1 MKKTAIGLICKETIC
16 TCSTRFC
23 TFFCRCFARLQCE
36 TSRNF
41 LVTRYMEEMLY
52 VFLFTVF
59 FALHVAH
66 FYPGGSKHFLFSH
79 RRYKIS
85 CCSSNKKCFLCFFSL
100 ALALSLVELR
110 WPVALLS
117 VFLRLSL
124 SLYSK
129 FVGMTINLSL
139 ILNTQKHFPF
149 WLFSCLCLIR
159 REWPY
164 AFPPNW

>member
-16 TCSTRFC
+16 TCS
-23 TFFCRCFARLQCE
+23 CFARLQCE

-41 LVTRYMEEMLY
+41 LVTLYMEEMLY
-52 VFLFTVF
+52 VFLFVF
-59 FALHVAH
+59 HVAH
-66 FYPGGSKHFLFSH
+66 FHPGGSKHFSFSH

-85 CCSSNKKCFLCFFSL
+85 CCSSNKTCFFCFFSL
-100 ALALSLVELR
+100 PLALSLVELR

-139 ILNTQKHFPF
+139 ILQTTRTQKHFPF
-149 WLFSCLCLIR
+149 
-159 REWPY
+159 
-164 AFPPNW
+164 